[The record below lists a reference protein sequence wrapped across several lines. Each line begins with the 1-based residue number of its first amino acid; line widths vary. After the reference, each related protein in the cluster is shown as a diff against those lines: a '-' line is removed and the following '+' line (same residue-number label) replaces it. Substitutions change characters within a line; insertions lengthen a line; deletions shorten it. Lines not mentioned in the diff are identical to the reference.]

1 MAAPATVE
9 QPSHA
14 RYGAVAFGVALAFIT
29 YIDRVAI
36 SQAAPAISRELRL
49 TTIEMGYVFSAF
61 GLTYALLEIPSGWLC
76 DRIGPRKVLTR
87 IVLWW
92 SFFTAA
98 TGWVWNLQSLLIT
111 RLLFGAGEAGCFPGL
126 AKSFSAWLP
135 RSERPMAEGIKA
147 TSARWGAAFT
157 PYLIVSL
164 YRFFTWRETFVLF
177 GGIGVIWAAAFYWW
191 YRDDPAA
198 HPGVNQAEL
207 ALLAD
212 RKAELGEVTGGAP
225 WRKFLS
231 SRSAWAL
238 CIQWFCHYYGF
249 YFYIT
254 WLPTYLL
261 QARGLNLK
269 QGALLAGLPML
280 SAGFGSLFCGW
291 LAPRMA
297 VWTGSMARTR
307 RVLAYIAYGG
317 ASAML
322 LLFTSIQ
329 DPVWAMAAMSLS
341 AFAAELS
348 GPISWTTAM
357 DLGGRYVGTLSAAM
371 NMTGHFGGSVAPTL
385 IGYILVET
393 GYQWTI
399 AFYCSAAIYSIGALC
414 WMLIDPVTSLDSGQ
428 DVALRTGK

>member
-1 MAAPATVE
+1 MAAPKTLE
-9 QPSHA
+9 QPTHA
-14 RYGAVAFGVALAFIT
+14 RYRTVAFGAALAFIT
-29 YIDRVAI
+29 YVDRVAI
-36 SQAAPAISRELRL
+36 SQAAPAIAGELRL
-49 TTIEMGYVFSAF
+49 SAIQMGYVFSAF
-61 GLTYALLEIPSGWLC
+61 GLAYALLEIPSGWLC

-98 TGWVWNLQSLLIT
+98 TGWVWNLPSLLIT

-126 AKSFSAWLP
+126 AKSFRAWLP
-135 RSERPMAEGIKA
+135 PSERPMAEGIKA
-147 TSARWGAAFT
+147 TSARWAAAFT
-157 PYLIVSL
+157 PYLVVSM
-164 YRFFTWRETFVLF
+164 YRYLTWRRTFFVF
-177 GGIGVIWAAAFYWW
+177 GAIGVIWAAAFYWW
-191 YRDDPAA
+191 YRDDPAK
-198 HPGVNQAEL
+198 HPEVNQAEL
-207 ALLAD
+207 ALLSHRTREMA
-212 RKAELGEVTGGAP
+212 RIGGAP
-225 WRKFLS
+225 WGPFLR

-238 CIQWFCHYYGF
+238 CVQWFCHYYGF

-261 QARGLNLK
+261 QARRLNLE

-297 VWTGSMARTR
+297 KWTGSVVRTR
-307 RVLAYIAYGG
+307 RALGYIAYGG
-317 ASAML
+317 AAVML
-322 LLFTSIQ
+322 LLFTSIRH
-329 DPVWAMAAMSLS
+329 PVWAMAAMSLS

-371 NMTGHFGGSVAPTL
+371 NMMGHFGGSVAPAV
-385 IGYILVET
+385 IGYILVST

-399 AFYCSAAIYSIGALC
+399 AFYCSAAIYSLGAVC
-414 WMLIDPVTSLDSGQ
+414 WMLIDPVTSLD
-428 DVALRTGK
+428 V